1 MNHLCLL
8 FIRITFFNVRDWSYL
23 TDQISPE
30 QEIIWK
36 ELLEGTTVRHKPVP
50 DSVIFRV
57 VVSLGSVAMVAPATD
72 DI

>member
-8 FIRITFFNVRDWSYL
+8 FIRITFFNVHDWSYL

-30 QEIIWK
+30 PEIIWNYCAPQ
-36 ELLEGTTVRHKPVP
+36 TRCP
-50 DSVIFRV
+50 DNVIFLV